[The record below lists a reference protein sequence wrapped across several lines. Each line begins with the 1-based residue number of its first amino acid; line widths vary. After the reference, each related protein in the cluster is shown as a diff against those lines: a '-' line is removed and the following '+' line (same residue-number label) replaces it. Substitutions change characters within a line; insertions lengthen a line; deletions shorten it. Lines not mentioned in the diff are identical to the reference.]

1 MTAPAAGPT
10 TGPTAGAGAAGY
22 TADID
27 VGGTFTDGFFTDG
40 SAAHR
45 AKVLTTPHDLTE
57 CFLGC
62 LRRGAGAFGRDLPDF
77 LSRTQVVRLSTT
89 LGTNTLL
96 QRRGPKVGL
105 LVTSGAERSL
115 YAGGDAG
122 AHPLADPGLVRGI
135 DEEVD
140 AGGRP
145 VRPPEPEQVLAAV
158 RELVAAGAR
167 IIAVSLANSWRN
179 PGHEL
184 AVRTIVRDRY
194 PAHYLRSVPLQL
206 AHEVTASD
214 GDHIRANTVLLNAYL
229 HGDLARGLYRAEDL
243 ARANGMR
250 RPLLVV
256 HAAGGSARVA
266 KTIAVQTLSSGPAV
280 AVHGAAVTARQLG
293 LTHVVTADMGGT
305 SFDVAILDGTEPAVL
320 ADPVI
325 AGMRIAV
332 PVIATESIGAG
343 GGSIAQLVDGK
354 LTVGPESAG
363 SSPGPVCYGKGGQR
377 PTVTDANLLL
387 GLLSADG
394 FLGGRM
400 RLDPDRARTVLQRR
414 LGRELGLDPET
425 VAAQIRAQVNATM
438 ADEVRARL
446 DASGADASAYTMF
459 AFGGG
464 GPLHACDIAERA
476 GLRRV
481 IGFPHGS
488 VFSAFGSSTVDV
500 WHRYARSADVALA
513 DESAVPQVAA
523 AVDELARQ
531 GQLDMRGEGF
541 APGDVTVAVSVA
553 IDRDGRREEIPLG
566 EHLAPGGPDTAA
578 LAGADGVRDA
588 LDRAVAAVAAAA
600 AASETSGAAGPGGA
614 RLREVLVD
622 LRAPTPAWL
631 PSPAPLRPGPVT
643 PHAERD
649 VRWSADGPAV
659 RTPVVALEAL
669 TPGSQIDG
677 PAIIDTADT
686 VYAVN
691 PGWTAVLTAEGNV
704 AIERRAQP

>member
-1 MTAPAAGPT
+1 MTAAGT
-10 TGPTAGAGAAGY
+10 RY

-40 SAAHR
+40 TIAHR

-62 LRRGAGAFGRDLPDF
+62 LQRGAVAFGRDLPDF
-77 LSRTQVVRLSTT
+77 LGQTQVVRLSTT

-115 YAGGDAG
+115 YSGGEG
-122 AHPLADPGLVRGI
+122 GPHPLVNPDLVRGVA
-135 DEEVD
+135 EEMD
-140 AGGRP
+140 AHGHP
-145 VRPPEPEQVLAAV
+145 VRVPEPEQVLAAV
-158 RELVAAGAR
+158 RELVGLGAR
-167 IIAVSLANSWRN
+167 IIAVSLANSRYS
-179 PGHEL
+179 PEHEL
-184 AVRTIVRDRY
+184 LVRTIVRDRY

-214 GDHIRANTVLLNAYL
+214 GDHVRTNTVLLNAYL

-243 ARANGMR
+243 ARAQGMR
-250 RPLLVV
+250 RPLLIV

-266 KTIAVQTLSSGPAV
+266 KTVAVQTLSSGPAV

-305 SFDVAILDGTEPAVL
+305 SLDVAILDGTEPAVV
-320 ADPVI
+320 AEPVI
-325 AGMRIAV
+325 AGLRVAV

-343 GGSIAQLVDGK
+343 GGSIAQLADGK
-354 LTVGPESAG
+354 LVVGPESAG
-363 SSPGPVCYGKGGQR
+363 SSPGPACYGKGGQR

-400 RLDPDRARTVLQRR
+400 RLDADRARAVIERR
-414 LGRELGLDPET
+414 LGRELGLDAEA
-425 VAAQIRAQVNATM
+425 VAARIRAQVNATM

-446 DASGADASAYTMF
+446 DATGVDAGEYTMF

-488 VFSAFGSSTVDV
+488 VFSAFGSSTVDI
-500 WHRYARSADVALA
+500 WHRYTR
-513 DESAVPQVAA
+513 AVDMAPGSEGAVQQVAT
-523 AVDELARQ
+523 AVTELTRQ
-531 GQLDMRGEGF
+531 GDLDMRGEGF
-541 APGDVTVAVSVA
+541 EPGDVTVTASLA
-553 IDRDGRREEIPLG
+553 IDRHGHREEVPLRG
-566 EHLAPGGPDTAA
+566 DAAPPSAQAAPDGT
-578 LAGADGVRDA
+578 
-588 LDRAVAAVAAAA
+588 
-600 AASETSGAAGPGGA
+600 
-614 RLREVLVD
+614 RLREVIVD
-622 LRAPTPAWL
+622 MRVATPTWTPPRVPLSPQRATPQ
-631 PSPAPLRPGPVT
+631 
-643 PHAERD
+643 AERE

-659 RTPVVALEAL
+659 RTPVVALEAM
-669 TPGSQIDG
+669 TAGTQIDG

-691 PGWTAVLTAEGNV
+691 PGWAAVLTADGNV
-704 AIERRAQP
+704 ALERRAGS